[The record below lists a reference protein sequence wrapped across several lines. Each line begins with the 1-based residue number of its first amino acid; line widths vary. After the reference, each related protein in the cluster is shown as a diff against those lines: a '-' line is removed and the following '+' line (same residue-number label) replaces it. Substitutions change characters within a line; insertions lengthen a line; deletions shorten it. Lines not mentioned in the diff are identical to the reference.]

1 MSVRSLTVREGN
13 FDLEVFSYQ
22 GSPCLRA
29 GF

>member
-1 MSVRSLTVREGN
+1 MSVRSPTVREGN
-13 FDLEVFSYQ
+13 FDLEVLIYE